1 MKFRKILCLLLALV
15 FVMLCL
21 AGCRKDEQESTV
33 DQDEEATE
41 ETTEQQEF
49 QGLNDLNEPM
59 EIELPDGVDIE
70 SGGDDFDR

>member
-1 MKFRKILCLLLALV
+1 MKFRKILCLLLALI

-21 AGCRKDEQESTV
+21 AGCRNDEQENAADEV
-33 DQDEEATE
+33 EEATE

-59 EIELPDGVDIE
+59 EIELPEGADIGA
-70 SGGDDFDR
+70 GGDDFDR

>member
-1 MKFRKILCLLLALV
+1 MNEIQKNSLPV
-15 FVMLCL
+15 
-21 AGCRKDEQESTV
+21 AGCTV